1 MKFVLKIDKMYFQE
15 LYICGSIVLTSSYD
29 EAMKFGIDTARKFS
43 VCLRDDYGLTT
54 TISDE

>member
-1 MKFVLKIDKMYFQE
+1 MYFQE